1 MNKKKLSTITKV
13 GLASSLVI
21 SPLGNSVSATNSPNT
36 SSEWDSVTFIPYVK
50 NNGELIYDPAN
61 EPGISPDEVDF
72 VSGYSKGSGDKP
84 SFYIASNGTD
94 MFFRMRLMENPYDRK
109 GGFLSSVWFVQIA
122 ENGEHKATVG
132 INGKSPHE
140 DYVYVSNPKGTT
152 VNSIYKT
159 DSSGSHVPGTRVVE
173 AENGQFFLDFQVP
186 ISKITEVAPSISSD
200 SNIQLFFGTSKA
212 ANLSVINKDYMG
224 PDRGGS
230 YEDSASVKLSPSL
243 TMEIPTISITSSASF
258 DSKTPVLSGTTTKA
272 AEGSEVELTI
282 NEKKYITTVSNQSW
296 SIPVTDPLTNGTHTA
311 TVKVVNEL
319 NNIAT
324 TKQAIQIGKTITI
337 DGGET
342 RTVSSFPT
350 TVSGTF
356 TNDTGGS
363 KKIEFVVK
371 DSNGDPVSKSFK
383 GIQVNNKTQ
392 KWSEDI
398 SLSLPEGTYTIEA
411 VEDVKKNDNL
421 PKATQTIVIDNQIDV
436 SITSPA
442 DNTTSDN
449 PFPTVTGNT
458 DPKAEV
464 SVFIDDQFHRTVSAD
479 DAGNWSLT
487 LGKALAPGDHTFK
500 AEATDDIGN
509 KKETSVYSYKV
520 SSLDISI
527 INGYKVQLNDNI
539 PTIRGRS
546 TAPDGSEVIVKV
558 GNRNTLTTQ
567 VKNGRWSVDINNP
580 LDDATYS
587 IQASVTSGGLTDSY
601 TQELTID
608 SSTFVNIS
616 SPSNQAVTENKRESI
631 SGTAEPFATIGLNF
645 NNGEKVETVFAD
657 AGGNWT
663 YTPSSDL
670 SLGKQDVI
678 VTASD
683 VNGNVKRASTS
694 FIINTPGN
702 SVPVIEDYNESIFKG
717 ESKSGQ
723 VTATDSDNDPLTYSK
738 GSEPSNGTI
747 EVKEDGTYTYT
758 PDSDYTG
765 TDNFTIE
772 VSDGKGGAATST
784 VTIEIKEPPNKVPT
798 TEDYSDATFKNE
810 TISGKVE
817 GADADGDPLTY
828 TKETDPS
835 NGTVTVK
842 EDGTWSYTPNTD
854 YVGTD
859 VFKVQVSDG
868 KSTVTSTVTID
879 VKEPPNKA
887 PTTEDYSDAT
897 FKNETISGKVEGADA
912 DGDPLTYTKET
923 DPSNGTVTVKED
935 GTWSYTPNTDYV
947 GTDVFKVQVS
957 DGKST
962 VTSTVTI
969 DVKEPPNKAPTTEDY
984 SDTTLKNETISGKVE
999 GADVDGDPL
1008 TYSKETDP
1016 SNGTVTVKEDGTWS
1030 YTPNTDYVGT
1040 DVFKVQVSDGKADVT
1055 STVTIEIKEPPN
1067 KAPTTVDYST
1077 TTFKNEAASG
1087 KVEGTDDDND
1097 RLTYKQGTKPSHG
1110 NVTVKEDGSWVYTP
1124 TIDYVGLDSFEV
1136 LVSDGEAVVISKV
1149 TIDVKEPPNELPSVK
1164 NYSETTIK
1172 NEAVSG
1178 KVKGTDADNDPLT
1191 YSKESSP
1198 SHGTVTVKEDGTWTY
1213 TPVDDYVGEDLF
1225 KVQVSDGK
1233 AEVTSTVTIDVKEPP
1248 NQMPTVENYQKTVE
1262 RNQTLN
1268 GVIEGAD
1275 PDGDPL
1281 EYSKGTSPQHGT
1293 LTVEK
1298 DGKWTYTPEKDYTG
1312 TDRFTISLSDGKG
1325 GTATSTV
1332 SVTVKE
1338 PANQMPTAINYY
1350 EETEQNKPVS
1360 GSVVGSDP
1368 DKDVLTYSVEKQPS
1382 HGTLDLKDNGEW
1394 TYTPEKD
1401 YIGQDSFMV
1410 NVSDGK
1416 GGHATST
1423 ISVYVKEPVNQLPV
1437 VSNYNEE
1444 MEKNT
1449 SINGNVEGTD
1459 PDGDSLKYKKG
1470 RLPEHGEVEV
1480 TEQGRWSYT
1489 PEQDYTGTDSFTVI
1503 TEDGKGGTAT
1513 STISVIVKEPVNQL
1527 PSAENSNKETEQN
1540 KSVSGKIEAI
1550 DPDKDPLTFKMKQE
1564 ASQGTVVLKED
1575 GNWVYTPDKDY
1586 IGDDSFKVEISDGKG
1601 GAVTS
1606 TVSISILEPV
1616 NQLPVV
1622 DNYNV
1627 ETEQGQSVNGKV
1639 EGTDPDGDSLLFE
1652 EGKLPVHGDLKA
1664 NSDGSW
1670 SYTPDPSFVGQDSFS
1685 IKASDGK
1692 GGVATSTI
1700 LINVKEP
1707 VNRLPEI
1714 KNYNETTEVNK
1725 AISGKVEGT
1734 DPDGDSLVYSEAS
1747 SPNHGSVNV
1756 DRTGEWTY
1764 SPNDNFIGFDSFTI
1778 EVSDGKGGTAT
1789 TTVDIHIK
1797 EPVNQLPVVGNYK
1810 VKAEHNQSVNGRV
1823 SGTDPDGD
1831 SLTYSKGS
1839 SPSHGTVEI
1848 HSDGNWSY
1856 SPSNN
1861 YVGEDHFE
1869 VLVSDGKGGTATST
1883 VSINVEPPVN
1893 LLPTVDNYTVKTEL
1907 NKAVSGKVVGKDA
1920 DGDPLTYSIK
1930 TSPGHGTT
1938 EVTKD
1943 GSWTYQP
1950 STDYKGIDQFS
1961 IEVNDGKG
1969 GVVTSSITVNVSEPA
1984 NHAPT
1989 VENYNMTTRENNA
2002 VSGKVSGIDSDGDSL
2017 SYTNGSGPEHGKVS
2031 VNIDGSWT
2039 YTPLQGYTGMDSFT
2053 INVSDGKG
2061 GTSFS
2066 TISINVLEPI
2076 NQLPTINNHNE
2087 KTEQNHS
2094 VSGKVEGKDSDGDAL
2109 TYSAGESPSHGAAE
2123 VNDDGSWTYTPQE
2136 DFSGTDSF
2144 TIQVSDGRGGVA
2156 TSTILIN
2163 VLEPVNNLPTVSNYN
2178 EVIFQGG
2185 HISGR
2190 VEGKDVDGDPLTYR
2204 LGKGSS
2210 HGTEEVNA
2218 DGSWAYTPD
2227 KDYIGED
2234 RFTIEVSDGK
2244 GGVTT
2249 SEVSILIKEI
2259 INHLPVVDNYNVVT
2273 EQNQPLEGKV
2283 EGSDSDGDP
2292 LLYSKAKDPEHG
2304 VVKVDEGGSWTYTP
2318 LEGYSG
2324 PDSFSVRVDDG
2335 KGGAATSTI
2344 LVNVKEPVN
2353 HIPEVGNYNVTTE
2366 MNQQVEGRVIGSDT
2380 DGDLLNYS
2388 EGKGPLQGTLVVQKD
2403 GNWKYTPDQGFIGTD
2418 SFTIIVS
2425 DGKGGTKTST
2435 ISLNVMKPVNQLPVV
2450 DNYNETTLKNQ
2461 ALNGKIESTDPDGD
2475 ELTFKLEKNPQH
2487 GIVKLEE
2494 DGTWV
2499 YTPDRSYSGPDS
2511 FGVIISDGN
2520 GGTVTSTVLINVKE
2534 PENTL
2539 PTVGNYQEETIQ
2551 DQAATGKVVGEDA
2564 DGDKLS
2570 YALESDPSNGKVEMS
2585 EDGTWTYTPK
2595 EGFIGTDEFTVLVK
2609 DENGG
2614 TALSTITLQV
2624 SEPENKLPTVGN
2636 YQEETIQDQA
2646 ATGKVVGE
2654 DADGDKLSYALESD
2668 PSNGKVEMS
2677 EDGTWTYTPKEGFI
2691 GTDEFT
2697 VLVKDENGGT
2707 ALSTITLQVSE
2718 PENTLPT
2725 VGNYQ
2730 EETIQDQTAT
2740 GKVVGEDADGDKLS
2754 YALESDPSNGKVEMS
2769 EDGTWTYTPK
2779 EGFIG
2784 TDEFTVLVKDGNG
2797 GTALSTI
2804 TLQVSEPENTLPT
2817 VGNYQEETI
2826 QDQTATGKVVGEDAD
2841 GDKLSYALESEP
2853 SNGKVEMSQDGT
2865 WTYTPKEGFTGT
2877 DEFTVLVKDENGGT
2891 ALSMITLQVSEPENT
2906 LPTVGN
2912 YQEETIQDQT
2922 ATGKVVGEDA
2932 DGDKLSY
2939 TLETEPSNGKVE
2951 VSEDGTWSYTPIV
2964 GFTGTDEF
2972 KIKVE
2977 DTRGGST
2984 VSTIV
2989 LQVKEPENELPI
3001 VENYTV
3007 ETKENQSLS
3016 GIVEA
3021 RDPEGTDLI
3030 YKLGSD
3036 AENGEVELKDNGS
3049 WFYTPDS
3056 GFVGKDQFKIKV
3068 TDARGGSSISMINVD
3083 VTDLDTKIIIDGGA
3097 ELKSADRTPLVS
3109 GTAEAPKFSQVSI
3122 EILNSDGKMVLK
3134 DYTSI
3139 LNGTWSYMLE
3149 KELAP
3154 GSYEIVATLKSEAD
3168 EKLNKSVQALEVE
3181 ESNVSLKLT
3190 SSPKA
3195 IVGDGKTKAV
3205 LTAIIKDGNGNP
3217 VKGERVSFSS
3227 KAGTLVNSEATTND
3241 EGVAVVE
3248 LISPDLSGTIESQQK
3263 VISAKVS
3270 NPDKNLYGES
3280 QIVVQYV
3287 PASVSGVIIDSS
3299 SKQPIPGSLIEV
3311 REDFNGDGVIDFEA
3325 TAVTDSEGAYS
3336 IAVPYDNWDYTLNVT
3351 ASTTLDGK
3359 KVPVNYSLKAK
3370 VGEIK
3375 GVGENIKSEKTISGQ
3390 VFFLN
3395 RETNLPE
3402 EMDNQ
3407 GKDINIK
3414 PVVLNSGDDD
3424 LEIKVDRNGKYVIT
3438 GGQKG
3443 KSYDVMLNV
3452 EVEGENGE
3460 KQLMVGKKIKV
3471 DIPEDGIS
3479 EVQTTLIDPY
3489 GVVTDEE
3496 TGLPIENTT
3505 MKLYWADTELNRNKG
3520 RTPHTLVNL
3529 PILDGFA
3536 PNDNRV
3542 PQITNSKGEYA
3553 WMVFPDGDYYIIAEN
3568 EKYHTYDSRAEG
3580 RNVSAKPGE
3589 DSYIKDGVIHVGQ
3602 DIVEYDFSMKALSDD
3617 EDVNHP
3623 PSFKDYQFTVKENT
3637 VLTEKVT
3644 AEDPDG
3650 DMLAYSLY
3658 KKPSHGS
3665 LTLKDKGT
3673 FTYVPKPG
3681 FSGLDEFILRVE
3693 DEHGE
3698 VSVSTVKV
3706 TVEGNSLPDAPGNEI
3721 FLETF
3726 SGKTISG
3733 NLKALNIIDP
3743 VTIELK
3749 QPENGTADVS
3759 LSEMNWEYQPEEG
3772 FVGEDEFKVLYY
3784 NQQGILHTIE
3794 VHVQV
3799 HENTVPIGSDDEDR
3813 QNTNQE
3819 REGNSED
3826 HHKEDLDELPKTGS
3840 IFDRNLLLA
3849 IASLFGSLGI
3859 LLRRFGRKKENE

>member
-36 SSEWDSVTFIPYVK
+36 SSTWDSVIFIPYAK

-122 ENGEHKATVG
+122 ENGQHKATVG

-140 DYVYVSNPKGTT
+140 DYVYVSNPNGTT

-230 YEDSASVKLSPSL
+230 YENSASLKLSPSL

-258 DSKTPVLSGTTTKA
+258 DSNTPVLSGATTKA
-272 AEGSEVELTI
+272 AEGSEIELTI

-296 SIPVTDPLTNGTHTA
+296 NIPVTDPLSTGTHRV

-342 RTVSSFPT
+342 KTVSSFPT

-356 TNDTGGS
+356 NNDNGGS
-363 KKIEFVVK
+363 KKVEFVVK
-371 DSNGDPVSKSFK
+371 DSNGVEVDAYRN
-383 GIQVNNKTQ
+383 IQVNNTTQ
-392 KWSEDI
+392 KWSKDI
-398 SLSLPEGTYTIEA
+398 SLTLPEGTYTIEA

-421 PKATQTIVIDNQIDV
+421 PKAKQTIVIDNQIDV

-458 DPKAEV
+458 DPNAEV
-464 SVFIDDQFHRTVSAD
+464 SVFIDSQFYRTVSAD

-527 INGYKVQLNDNI
+527 INGHKVQLNDNI

-546 TAPDGSEVIVKV
+546 TAPDGSEILVKV

-587 IQASVTSGGLTDSY
+587 IQASVTSGGLTDSF

-616 SPSNQAVTENKRESI
+616 SPSNQAVTENRRESI
-631 SGTAEPFATIGLNF
+631 SGTAEPLATIGLNF
-645 NNGEKVETVFAD
+645 NDGERVETVFAD
-657 AGGNWT
+657 QGGNWT
-663 YTPSSDL
+663 FTPSSDL
-670 SLGKQDVI
+670 SLGKQDVV

-683 VNGNVKRASTS
+683 VNGNVKRAYTS

-702 SVPVIEDYNESIFKG
+702 SLPVIEDYKESIFKG

-784 VTIEIKEPPNKVPT
+784 VTIEIKEPPNK
-798 TEDYSDATFKNE
+798 
-810 TISGKVE
+810 
-817 GADADGDPLTY
+817 
-828 TKETDPS
+828 
-835 NGTVTVK
+835 
-842 EDGTWSYTPNTD
+842 
-854 YVGTD
+854 
-859 VFKVQVSDG
+859 
-868 KSTVTSTVTID
+868 
-879 VKEPPNKA
+879 A

-923 DPSNGTVTVKED
+923 DPSNGTVTVKAY

-969 DVKEPPNKAPTTEDY
+969 DVKEPPNK
-984 SDTTLKNETISGKVE
+984 V
-999 GADVDGDPL
+999 
-1008 TYSKETDP
+1008 
-1016 SNGTVTVKEDGTWS
+1016 
-1030 YTPNTDYVGT
+1030 
-1040 DVFKVQVSDGKADVT
+1040 
-1055 STVTIEIKEPPN
+1055 
-1067 KAPTTVDYST
+1067 PTTVDYSK

-1097 RLTYKQGTKPSHG
+1097 PLTYKQGTKPSHG
-1110 NVTVKEDGSWVYTP
+1110 NVTVNEDGSWVYTP
-1124 TIDYVGLDSFEV
+1124 TTDYVGLDSFEV
-1136 LVSDGEAVVISKV
+1136 LVSDGEAEVISKV
-1149 TIDVKEPPNELPSVK
+1149 TIDVKEPPNELPSVE

-1178 KVKGTDADNDPLT
+1178 KVEATDADNDPLT
-1191 YSKESSP
+1191 YSKESGP
-1198 SHGTVTVKEDGTWTY
+1198 SHGTVTVKEDGAWTY
-1213 TPVDDYVGEDLF
+1213 TPSDDYVGEDLF

-1293 LTVEK
+1293 LSVEK
-1298 DGKWTYTPEKDYTG
+1298 EGKWAYTPEKDYTG

-1332 SVTVKE
+1332 SITVKE

-1360 GSVVGSDP
+1360 GTVVGSDP
-1368 DKDVLTYSVEKQPS
+1368 DKDVLTYSAEKQPS

-1401 YIGQDSFMV
+1401 YIGQDRFMV

-1470 RLPEHGEVEV
+1470 RLPEHGVVEV

-1489 PEQDYTGTDSFTVI
+1489 PDQDYTGTDSFTVI
-1503 TEDGKGGTAT
+1503 TDDGKGGTAT
-1513 STISVIVKEPVNQL
+1513 STISVLVKEPVNQL

-1540 KSVSGKIEAI
+1540 KPVSGKIEAI

-1564 ASQGTVVLKED
+1564 ASQGSVVLKED
-1575 GNWVYTPDKDY
+1575 GSWVYTPGKDY

-1601 GAVTS
+1601 GSVTS
-1606 TVSISILEPV
+1606 TVSIKILEPV

-1639 EGTDPDGDSLLFE
+1639 EGTDPDGDSLVFE
-1652 EGKLPVHGDLKA
+1652 VGKSPAHGDLKA

-1670 SYTPDPSFVGQDSFS
+1670 NYTPVPSYVGQDSFS

-1725 AISGKVEGT
+1725 AIAGKVEGT

-1747 SPNHGSVNV
+1747 SPTHGSINV
-1756 DRTGEWTY
+1756 DSTGEWTY
-1764 SPNDNFIGFDSFTI
+1764 SPDDNYIGFDSFTI

-1789 TTVDIHIK
+1789 STVGIHIK

-1810 VKAEHNQSVNGRV
+1810 VKAERNQSVRGRV

-1856 SPSNN
+1856 SPSND
-1861 YVGEDHFE
+1861 YVGGDSFK

-1893 LLPTVDNYTVKTEL
+1893 LLPTVDNYTANTEL
-1907 NKAVSGKVVGKDA
+1907 NKAVSGKVIGNDA
-1920 DGDPLTYSIK
+1920 DGDPLTYSIE
-1930 TSPGHGTT
+1930 TSPEHGTL
-1938 EVTKD
+1938 EVTKE

-1950 STDYKGIDQFS
+1950 SKDYKGIDQFS

-1989 VENYNMTTRENNA
+1989 VENYNMTTQENNA
-2002 VSGKVSGIDSDGDSL
+2002 ISGKVSGIDSDGDPL
-2017 SYTNGSGPEHGKVS
+2017 SYTNGSGPKHGKVS

-2066 TISINVLEPI
+2066 TVSINVLEPV
-2076 NQLPTINNHNE
+2076 NQLPTISNHNE

-2123 VNDDGSWTYTPQE
+2123 VNADGSWTYTPQE
-2136 DFSGTDSF
+2136 DFYGTDSF
-2144 TIQVSDGRGGVA
+2144 PIKVSDGRGGVA

-2190 VEGKDVDGDPLTYR
+2190 IEGKDVDGDLLTYH

-2227 KDYIGED
+2227 KGYIGED

-2249 SEVSILIKEI
+2249 LEVSILIKEI

-2318 LEGYSG
+2318 VEGYSG

-2366 MNQQVEGRVIGSDT
+2366 KNQQVEGRVIGSDA
-2380 DGDLLNYS
+2380 DEDLLNYS
-2388 EGKGPLQGTLVVQKD
+2388 EGKAPLQGTLVVQKD
-2403 GNWKYTPDQGFIGTD
+2403 GSWKYTPDQGFIGTD

-2435 ISLNVMKPVNQLPVV
+2435 ISLKVMKPVNQLPVV

-2487 GIVKLEE
+2487 GIVKFEE

-2499 YTPDRSYSGPDS
+2499 YTPDRNYSGPDS

-2539 PTVGNYQEETIQ
+2539 PTVGNYQEETLQ
-2551 DQAATGKVVGEDA
+2551 DQTATGKIVGEDA

-2595 EGFIGTDEFTVLVK
+2595 EGFTGTDEFTVLVK

-2614 TALSTITLQV
+2614 TALSTITL
-2624 SEPENKLPTVGN
+2624 K
-2636 YQEETIQDQA
+2636 
-2646 ATGKVVGE
+2646 
-2654 DADGDKLSYALESD
+2654 
-2668 PSNGKVEMS
+2668 
-2677 EDGTWTYTPKEGFI
+2677 
-2691 GTDEFT
+2691 
-2697 VLVKDENGGT
+2697 
-2707 ALSTITLQVSE
+2707 VSE

-2730 EETIQDQTAT
+2730 EET
-2740 GKVVGEDADGDKLS
+2740 L
-2754 YALESDPSNGKVEMS
+2754 
-2769 EDGTWTYTPK
+2769 
-2779 EGFIG
+2779 
-2784 TDEFTVLVKDGNG
+2784 
-2797 GTALSTI
+2797 
-2804 TLQVSEPENTLPT
+2804 
-2817 VGNYQEETI
+2817 

-2853 SNGKVEMSQDGT
+2853 SNGKVEMIEDGT

-2877 DEFTVLVKDENGGT
+2877 DEF
-2891 ALSMITLQVSEPENT
+2891 
-2906 LPTVGN
+2906 
-2912 YQEETIQDQT
+2912 
-2922 ATGKVVGEDA
+2922 
-2932 DGDKLSY
+2932 
-2939 TLETEPSNGKVE
+2939 
-2951 VSEDGTWSYTPIV
+2951 
-2964 GFTGTDEF
+2964 

-2977 DTRGGST
+2977 DTRGGNT

-2989 LQVKEPENELPI
+2989 IQVKESENELPI
-3001 VENYTV
+3001 VEDYTV

-3068 TDARGGSSISMINVD
+3068 TDARGGSSISMITVD
-3083 VTDLDTKIIIDGGA
+3083 VTELDTKIIIDGGA

-3181 ESNVSLKLT
+3181 ESNVSLELT

-3375 GVGENIKSEKTISGQ
+3375 GVGENIKSEKTISGK

-3536 PNDNRV
+3536 PNGNRV

-3665 LTLKDKGT
+3665 LTLKDMGS

-3681 FSGLDEFILRVE
+3681 FSGVDEFILRVA

-3698 VSVSTVKV
+3698 VSASTVKV

-3733 NLKALNIIDP
+3733 NLEALNIIAP

-3772 FVGEDEFKVLYY
+3772 FVGEDGFKVLYY
-3784 NQQGILHTIE
+3784 NQEGILHTIE

-3813 QNTNQE
+3813 PNTNQE